1 MAANADFNLLQN
13 KDDNKMFCRLILKNT
28 SDELNKL
35 SAWVNDDIA
44 ALFKISESTV
54 FKIDLVLTELVA
66 NIISYAYPNHIES
79 EIEIRCH
86 FLQDSISIDIA
97 DSGIPFNPLTIPDVV
112 LPKTLAEAN
121 VGGLGMHLVRHYIEV
136 GSYQRK
142 DDKNI
147 FTAKLKI

>member
-86 FLQDSISIDIA
+86 LF
-97 DSGIPFNPLTIPDVV
+97 PL
-112 LPKTLAEAN
+112 K
-121 VGGLGMHLVRHYIEV
+121 
-136 GSYQRK
+136 
-142 DDKNI
+142 
-147 FTAKLKI
+147 